1 MRDFW
6 RGRSLDNL
14 IEGWLNNPASRLS
27 LRFPDRLEQRFEAD
41 TGAERSRTLMVF
53 GAFGFL
59 FGALLY
65 PVLYHSLPDVTR
77 QSRMLYLDL
86 SMPVGFGVTALMRLN
101 LRPLLREGLTL
112 LANLVFACVV
122 MYLFSITRM
131 AYAPVVVAGVTGL
144 MVYNAVGIQLRFGYA
159 LAAMVVIVGA
169 YVLALL
175 SQPGISGAEQRSLVI
190 VAVTIG
196 AYLMLANWRLER
208 AARRAY
214 LLMLRERLQRQDLSL
229 RNLELDELARRDA
242 LTGLANRRAYDAWMA
257 AVWAQA
263 SAADGV
269 GTSVGLIVVDVDR
282 FKAYNDFYGHASGD
296 DCLKKIAVCLRDQ
309 LRGTT
314 DLAARLGGEEF
325 AILLPGQPEDVCADI
340 AERVRLAV
348 QRLELPHSGLGAHG
362 MVSVS
367 AGVASRAVLPGNS
380 PASLFEAADS
390 ALYQSKISG
399 RNRVCV
405 ATFAAIASVRE
416 TVDR

>member
-1 MRDFW
+1 MDE
-6 RGRSLDNL
+6 L
-14 IEGWLNNPASRLS
+14 IEGWLNDPAKRLS
-27 LRFPDRLEQRFEAD
+27 LRFPDRLEHRFELD
-41 TGAERSRTLMVF
+41 TGAERSRTLMVL
-53 GAFGFL
+53 GALGFL
-59 FGALLY
+59 FSALLY
-65 PVLYHSLPDVTR
+65 PVLCDSLPDVTR
-77 QSRMLYLDL
+77 QSRILYLDL
-86 SMPVGFGVTALMRLN
+86 SMPVGFAAAALMRLN
-101 LRPLLREGLTL
+101 LRPLLREGLAL

-122 MYLFSITRM
+122 MYLFSITRV
-131 AYAPVVVAGVTGL
+131 AYAPVVVAGVTAL

-159 LAAMVVIVGA
+159 LAAMVVIVAA
-169 YVLALL
+169 YVMALL
-175 SQPGISGAEQRSLVI
+175 SQPGISAVELRSLVI
-190 VAVTIG
+190 IAVAIG

-229 RNLELDELARRDA
+229 RNLELDELARRDP
-242 LTGLANRRAYDAWMA
+242 LTGLANRRAYDSWMA
-257 AVWAQA
+257 TVWAQA
-263 SAADGV
+263 AAADG
-269 GTSVGLIVVDVDR
+269 GGAYLGLIVIDVDR

-325 AILLPGQPEDVCADI
+325 AILLPGQSEEVCADI

-348 QRLELPHSGLGAHG
+348 HCLELPHSGLGPQG

-367 AGVASRAVLPGNS
+367 AGVASHAVLPGAS

-390 ALYQSKISG
+390 ALYQAKISG

-405 ATFAAIASVRE
+405 GTFTVVASVPE

>member
-1 MRDFW
+1 MD
-6 RGRSLDNL
+6 DL
-14 IEGWLNNPASRLS
+14 IEGWLTDPAKRLS
-27 LRFPDRLEQRFEAD
+27 LRFPRALEQRFEAD
-41 TGAERSRTLMVF
+41 TGAERSRTMMVL
-53 GAFGFL
+53 GAIGFL

-65 PVLYHSLPDVTR
+65 PVLCDNLSDVTR
-77 QSRMLYLDL
+77 QSRLLYLDL
-86 SMPVGFGVTALMRLN
+86 SMPVGFATTALMRLN
-101 LRPLLREGLTL
+101 PRPQLREGLTL

-131 AYAPVVVAGVTGL
+131 AYAPVLVAGVTGL

-159 LAAMVVIVGA
+159 MTATVVILAA
-169 YVLALL
+169 YVLALFA
-175 SQPGISGAEQRSLVI
+175 QPGISAAEQRSLMI
-190 VAVTIG
+190 IALAIG
-196 AYLMLANWRLER
+196 TYLMVANWRLER
-208 AARRAY
+208 TARRSY
-214 LLMLRERLQRQDLSL
+214 LLMLRERLKRQDLSL
-229 RNLELDELARRDA
+229 RNLELDELSRRDP

-257 AVWAQA
+257 AMWAQA
-263 SAADGV
+263 ATGSGGV
-269 GTSVGLIVVDVDR
+269 SLGLIVIDVDR

-325 AILLPGQPEDVCADI
+325 AVLLPGQSEDVCADV

-348 QRLELPHSGLGAHG
+348 QRLELPHAGIGANG

-367 AGVASRAVLPGNS
+367 AGVASRTVLPGNS
-380 PASLFEAADS
+380 PASLFEAADR

-399 RNRVCV
+399 RSRVCI
-405 ATFAAIASVRE
+405 ATFAAVVSTPE

>member
-1 MRDFW
+1 MS
-6 RGRSLDNL
+6 GAALDEL
-14 IEGWLNNPASRLS
+14 IEGWLNDPAKRLS
-27 LRFPDRLEQRFEAD
+27 LRFPDRLEQRFELD
-41 TGAERSRTLMVF
+41 TGAERRRTLMVL

-59 FGALLY
+59 LCALLY
-65 PVLYHSLPDVTR
+65 PVLCDSLPDVTR
-77 QSRMLYLDL
+77 QSRVLYLDL
-86 SMPVGFGVTALMRLN
+86 SMPVGFAVAASMRLN
-101 LRPLLREGLTL
+101 LRPLLREGLAL
-112 LANLVFACVV
+112 LANVIFACVV
-122 MYLFSITRM
+122 MYLFSITRV
-131 AYAPVVVAGVTGL
+131 AYAPVVVAGVTAL

-159 LAAMVVIVGA
+159 LAAMLVIIVA
-169 YVLALL
+169 YVLALF
-175 SQPGISGAEQRSLVI
+175 SQPSISAVELRSLVI
-190 VAVTIG
+190 IAVAIG

-229 RNLELDELARRDA
+229 RNLELDELARRDP
-242 LTGLANRRAYDAWMA
+242 LTGLANRRAYDSWMA

-263 SAADGV
+263 AVADG
-269 GTSVGLIVVDVDR
+269 GDASLGLIVIDVDR

-309 LRGTT
+309 LRGTS

-325 AILLPGQPEDVCADI
+325 AVLLPGQSEEVCADI

-348 QRLELPHSGLGAHG
+348 QHLELPHPGLGPQG

-367 AGVASRAVLPGNS
+367 AGVASYAVLPGSS

-390 ALYQSKISG
+390 ALYQAKISG

-405 ATFAAIASVRE
+405 GTFTVLASVPE